1 MRLAWLV
8 SIGLT
13 GLALFWLGYAAELT
27 WLRLAAKPVPVLALA
42 AYCIVRRAPLAGPI
56 ALGLVFGAAGDVLLE
71 AGSFLPGLV
80 AFLLGHVAYI
90 VGFTR
95 AEPRLEAAR
104 ALPFIVFVAL
114 VLVLLWPTL
123 GAMRVPVTAYALA
136 IGAMMWRAAAR
147 ARDDDPRALLG
158 LAGAIVFALSDAL
171 IALNRFRAPIEGV
184 RVPILLTYWS
194 AQTLV
199 ALSVPPRS
207 SEPGRG
213 SEQAA

>member
-13 GLALFWLGYAAELT
+13 GLALFWLGYAAELA
-27 WLRLAAKPVPVLALA
+27 WLRLVAKPLPALALA
-42 AYCIVRRAPLAGPI
+42 AYAVGRRAPLAGPI

-71 AGSFLPGLV
+71 AGFFLPGLV

-90 VGFTR
+90 AGFTR
-95 AEPRLEAAR
+95 AEPALEAAR
-104 ALPFIVFVAL
+104 AAPFAIFVGL
-114 VLVLLWPTL
+114 VLALLWPSL
-123 GAMRVPVTAYALA
+123 GAMRLPVTVYALA

-147 ARDDDPRALLG
+147 ARGDDPRALLG
-158 LAGAIVFALSDAL
+158 LVGAIVFALSDAL

-194 AQTLV
+194 AQLLV
-199 ALSVPPRS
+199 AISVPAREADTRPAP
-207 SEPGRG
+207 ET
-213 SEQAA
+213 EA